1 MYIHIYIYID
11 TYICLC
17 VFRLCA
23 PISLFTGHE
32 RNVCRFRLPVLDC
45 LLVNAIASLFTHM
58 FEVPLCAICSRRL
71 TTFDKFLQLASLLH
85 LCHVRCT
92 YLWITATATYKQT
105 YIHTYVCLYWY
116 YIYLLTYDLDVYLQ
130 NNDRFIDSSI
140 RTDTQTCRRVNRK
153 PCKPSNWYGDR

>member
-1 MYIHIYIYID
+1 MLNTSDKDLLHATHVYLYMYVIYIYNYMYMHMIHIYIYMYIHIYIYID

-92 YLWITATATYKQT
+92 YL
-105 YIHTYVCLYWY
+105 
-116 YIYLLTYDLDVYLQ
+116 
-130 NNDRFIDSSI
+130 
-140 RTDTQTCRRVNRK
+140 
-153 PCKPSNWYGDR
+153 